1 MFSARCE
8 VTAMPGE
15 SPRDPSAQPPGAPE
29 CTESRLV
36 YRNPWMTVR
45 EDRLCRADGS
55 TGLYGVVDKPDFALI
70 VPRERDGYHLVEQY
84 RYPVSGRYWEFPQGS
99 WPREDTPHLPGGHN
113 GGSGAHE
120 AGRDV
125 PADAVAV
132 ARAELRE
139 ETGLSAASLTW
150 LGRTHVAHGYSSQ
163 GCHVFLA
170 EDLTR
175 HAPRREATEADM
187 AQCWVDAGTLDRMIA
202 DGRFVDASSLAAL
215 ALLHGRPRGGD
226 RGGRVRG

>member
-1 MFSARCE
+1 M
-8 VTAMPGE
+8 
-15 SPRDPSAQPPGAPE
+15 
-29 CTESRLV
+29 

-55 TGLYGVVDKPDFALI
+55 PGLYGVVDKPDFALI
-70 VPRERDGYHLVEQY
+70 VPCGRGGYHLVEQY
-84 RYPVSGRYWEFPQGS
+84 RYPVSGRYWEFPQGAR
-99 WPREDTPHLPGGHN
+99 PREDAPHLPEGN
-113 GGSGAHE
+113 GGSGVRE

-125 PADAVAV
+125 PADVVAV

-150 LGRTHVAHGYSSQ
+150 LGRIRAAHGYSSQ
-163 GCHVFLA
+163 RCHVFLA
-170 EDLTR
+170 EGLTR

-202 DGRFVDASSLAAL
+202 DGRFVDATSLAAL
-215 ALLHGRPRGGD
+215 TLLRGRPSGGD
-226 RGGRVRG
+226 RVDEDG